1 MSKQISNIRVRI
13 EEATVT
19 TDMAPGAK
27 NARLAVY
34 AGGKGESR
42 QTWFVTVFFGE
53 TGVSLKKGDK
63 LSLSGDMK
71 QLAPNPGYEATGPS
85 LVVYVTEHEVL
96 IEAGRAT
103 PRPSSPNTTRRQT
116 SAAIPF

>member
-42 QTWFVTVFFGE
+42 QTWFVTAFFDAAGLE
-53 TGVSLKKGDK
+53 LKKGDK

-96 IEAGRAT
+96 IEAGRAI